1 VLDDH
6 AKGDIH
12 MIEIRFHGRG
22 GQGTVLASISL
33 AKAFFDSGYQVQTF
47 PLFGVERRGAP
58 VEAFLRI
65 SKSDILVRSNVYTPN
80 HLVIMDS
87 KLVTAIDVT
96 RGVKKDAIILI
107 NGVEPPED
115 MGPFNGFK
123 VAMVDAAAIALENG
137 LGSRTRPI
145 INTAMLGAFSRVM
158 GMPDMNYIEKAIL
171 KEVPV
176 KQAQNVTAAQ
186 QAYEAVTFLNDK

>member
-1 VLDDH
+1 
-6 AKGDIH
+6 

-22 GQGTVLASISL
+22 GQGTVLASITL
-33 AKAFFDSGYQVQTF
+33 AKAIFDSGYQVQTF

-58 VEAFLRI
+58 VEAFLRV
-65 SKSDILVRSNVYTPN
+65 SKEKILVRSNVYTPD

-87 KLVTAIDVT
+87 KLLTAIDVT
-96 RGVKKDAIILI
+96 RGLKKDALILI
-107 NGVEPPED
+107 NASHPPSD
-115 MGPFNGFK
+115 MLPFKDFR
-123 VAMVDAAAIALENG
+123 VAMVDATAIALDNG

-158 GMPDMNYIEKAIL
+158 KMPDMKYIEQAIL

-176 KQAQNVTAAQ
+176 KQSRNVAAAM
-186 QAYEAVTFLNDK
+186 QAHDAVQLI

>member
-1 VLDDH
+1 ML
-6 AKGDIH
+6 
-12 MIEIRFHGRG
+12 EIRFHGRG

-65 SKSDILVRSNVYTPN
+65 SEADILVRSNVYTPD
-80 HLVIMDS
+80 HLVVMDS
-87 KLVTAIDVT
+87 KLLTAIDVT
-96 RGVKKDAIILI
+96 RGLKKNAIILI
-107 NGVEPPED
+107 NAPEAPED
-115 MGPFNGFK
+115 MDPFKDFR
-123 VAMVDAAAIALENG
+123 VAVVDAAAVALNNG

-158 GMPDMNYIEKAIL
+158 AMPDMKYIEKAIL

-176 KQAQNVTAAQ
+176 KQEQNVAAAR
-186 QAYEAVTFLNDK
+186 QAYDSVKTLST

>member
-1 VLDDH
+1 
-6 AKGDIH
+6 

-65 SKSDILVRSNVYTPN
+65 SKSDILVRSNVYTPD
-80 HLVIMDS
+80 HLVVMDS
-87 KLVTAIDVT
+87 KLLTSIDVT
-96 RGVKKDAIILI
+96 RGVKKDALILI
-107 NGVEPPED
+107 NAPEPPKN
-115 MGPFNGFK
+115 MKPFKDFK
-123 VAMVDAAAIALENG
+123 VAVVDAAAIALENG
-137 LGSRTRPI
+137 LGTRTRPI

-158 GMPDMNYIEKAIL
+158 AMPDMKYIEKAIL

-176 KQAQNVTAAQ
+176 KQAQNVAAAQ
-186 QAYEAVTFLNDK
+186 QAYGAVKILNDK